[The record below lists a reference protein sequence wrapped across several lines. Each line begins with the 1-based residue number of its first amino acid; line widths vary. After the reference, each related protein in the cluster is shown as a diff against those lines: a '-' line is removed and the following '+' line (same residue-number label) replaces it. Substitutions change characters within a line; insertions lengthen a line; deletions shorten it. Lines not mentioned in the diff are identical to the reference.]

1 MRPPAHRLSLLVPVV
16 LLGLLA
22 PTACADDEV
31 DDLGDEPGVDGRL
44 DEPNTSVGDDGYH
57 EVPDDVPEQA
67 PATPGG
73 SVSTTSEAGTA
84 GTAANPGDPDT
95 PGAGAGGGGA
105 TGEGP

>member
-1 MRPPAHRLSLLVPVV
+1 MRPPARRLPLLLPTLV
-16 LLGLLA
+16 LGLLV

-57 EVPDDVPEQA
+57 ELPDDVPDEA
-67 PATPGG
+67 PATSASGG
-73 SVSTTSEAGTA
+73 TTPEPGTA

-95 PGAGAGGGGA
+95 PGADAGGGGA